1 MSDIDDIAG
10 EPGSDPQGNDPQGS
24 DLQGGGTEV
33 GYKKPPKAHQFKPGN
48 KQGKGRPK
56 GAKNIATIVK
66 QSLGMKVSAKIGG
79 KAIKAS
85 KIEIAMHQLA
95 NQASSGNFKAMAK
108 AFELHERYGPQEDPE
123 GPSQEEINLDLDSL
137 RDFLRFQPGSGEISG
152 KADNG

>member
-1 MSDIDDIAG
+1 MSDIDDTAG
-10 EPGSDPQGNDPQGS
+10 EPVSAAQGS

-56 GAKNIATIVK
+56 GAKNIATIVR

-95 NQASSGNFKAMAK
+95 NQASAGDFKAIAK
-108 AFELHERYGPQEDPE
+108 AIELQERYGPQEDPE
-123 GPSQEEINLDLDSL
+123 GPSPEEIKLDLDSL
-137 RDFLRFQPGSGEISG
+137 RDFLRYRPSSGENSG
-152 KADNG
+152 EADNG